1 MSRAR
6 DIIIRPIITE
16 KTMHLTDEHN
26 TVTFVV
32 SKNAKKPAIKSAV
45 EELFEVKVDRVNTI
59 NVRAKKA
66 RQGEHE
72 GYKAGYKKAI
82 IKLAEGH
89 SIDIFEER

>member
-1 MSRAR
+1 MSRAK

-16 KTMHLTDEHN
+16 KSMQLTDNNN

-32 SKNAKKPAIKSAV
+32 AKNANKTEVKLAV
-45 EELFEVKVDRVNTI
+45 EELFKVKVDRVNTI

-66 RQGEHE
+66 RQGQYQ
-72 GYKAGYKKAI
+72 GFKSGYKKAI

-89 SIDIFEER
+89 TIDIFEER

>member
-1 MSRAR
+1 MSRAK

-16 KTMHLTDEHN
+16 KSMHLTDNNN

-32 SKNAKKPAIKSAV
+32 AKDANKTEVKLAV
-45 EELFEVKVDRVNTI
+45 EELFNVKVDRVNTV

-66 RQGEHE
+66 RMGQYE
-72 GYKAGYKKAI
+72 GYKASYKKAI
-82 IKLAEGH
+82 IKLADGH

>member
-6 DIIIRPIITE
+6 DIIIRPVITE
-16 KTMHLTDEHN
+16 KSMHLTDDNN

-32 SKNAKKPAIKSAV
+32 AKNANKTEVKLAV
-45 EELFEVKVDRVNTI
+45 EEIFKVKVERVNTI

-66 RQGEHE
+66 RMGQHE
-72 GYKAGYKKAI
+72 GFKSSYKKAI

>member
-1 MSRAR
+1 MSRAK

-16 KTMHLTDEHN
+16 KSMHLTDEHN

-32 SKNAKKPAIKSAV
+32 AKNANKTEVKLAV
-45 EELFEVKVDRVNTI
+45 EELFKVKVDRVNTI
-59 NVRAKKA
+59 NVMAKKA
-66 RQGEHE
+66 RMGEHQ
-72 GYKAGYKKAI
+72 GFKSGYKKAI